1 MGRVDIY
8 NSRLSVLHLAG
19 LNRSRN
25 DFVVVSGN
33 WQNAKNGLVLY
44 AKCRAIYLLK
54 KKKKEISMYGKVA
67 EVAIR

>member
-33 WQNAKNGLVLY
+33 WQNAESGLVLY

-54 KKKKEISMYGKVA
+54 KGNIYMYVWKVA
-67 EVAIR
+67 EVVIR